1 MNIDDKTTAIME
13 QVTRR
18 QVSEKFAQAIN
29 EAKRQRQTMTAKDE
43 RTKSQI
49 IADALLTV
57 YRAGV
62 YDGLSAARDEYGM
75 RYSDDGK

>member
-1 MNIDDKTTAIME
+1 MNVDDKTTELME
-13 QVTRR
+13 RVTRR
-18 QVSEKFAQAIN
+18 QVAERFAKAIN
-29 EAKRQRQTMTAKDE
+29 EAKRQRQTLTAKDE

-62 YDGLSAARDEYGM
+62 YDGLSAARDEYE
-75 RYSDDGK
+75 KEN

>member
-1 MNIDDKTTAIME
+1 MNVDDKTTELME
-13 QVTRR
+13 RVTRR
-18 QVSEKFAQAIN
+18 QVAERFAQAIN

-43 RTKSQI
+43 RTKPQI

-62 YDGLSAARDEYGM
+62 YDALSAAREEYEGEL
-75 RYSDDGK
+75 R